1 MNVPTYLPWQTDA
14 WQRLQSRAAQ
24 QQLPHALLLTGKEGI
39 GKRDFALALAHSL
52 LCSSPQDDGSACGHC
67 KSCLLI
73 AAGNHPDLML
83 LEPEEEGKAIKVG
96 QVRQVVDFMSLT
108 SQYGQYKIVVIS
120 PADQMNINASNS
132 LLKTLEEPT
141 ANSILLLESSQPG
154 LLPATVR
161 SRCQRI
167 QLPLPD
173 ALLALDWLARQITSK
188 EPPEQLLA
196 LAGGAPLLAR
206 FLADTDL
213 PARRRQRLDQL
224 RGLLDN
230 DLDAVATAAKW
241 DLKALEQELDW
252 FSGWIMDLI
261 RLKSTGNQELMQ
273 HPDEQS
279 HLQILAERLD
289 LPVLFQFY
297 DELNQVRRLNKTQV
311 NKQLLLEG
319 LLIQWSAGYTD
330 SRR

>member
-1 MNVPTYLPWQTDA
+1 MDT
-14 WQRLQSRAAQ
+14 WQRLQARAAQ
-24 QQLPHALLLTGKEGI
+24 RQLPHALLLTGKEGI
-39 GKRDFALALAHSL
+39 GKRDFALSFAHAL
-52 LCSSPQDDGSACGHC
+52 LCSSPQDDGAACGHC

-73 AAGNHPDLML
+73 AAGSHPDLML
-83 LEPEEEGKAIKVG
+83 VEPEEEGKAIKVG
-96 QVRQVVDFMSLT
+96 QVRQVIDFMSLT

-120 PADQMNINASNS
+120 PAEQMNINASNS

-141 ANSILLLESSQPG
+141 ANSILLLETSQPG

-167 QLPLPD
+167 QLQLPEKS
-173 ALLALDWLARQITSK
+173 LALDWLSSQVTSK
-188 EPPEQLLA
+188 ESVDQLLA

-213 PARRRQRLDQL
+213 PARRQQRLDQL
-224 RGLLDN
+224 RGLLDKE
-230 DLDAVATAAKW
+230 LDAVSTAAKW

-252 FSGWIMDLI
+252 FAGWIMDLI
-261 RLKSTGNQELMQ
+261 RLKSTKKQEFMR
-273 HPDEQS
+273 HPEEHS

-289 LPVLFQFY
+289 LTVLFRFY

-319 LLIQWSAGYTD
+319 LLIQWSAGLAD